1 MGLGSALN
9 TALLGLGFNQRQL
22 DVTAAN
28 LANSDTV
35 GYTRK
40 SISASA
46 TYDGNGRITGVDTNS
61 MSRFLDLAVQGQYR
75 TSLAQQSYASVAQEY
90 TARLDSLFGT
100 IEDSGSIA
108 SGVNNFI
115 ASMSNLASGPEDE
128 SYRLEALRTA
138 QTLANTLNSMS
149 SDIQNMRQTV
159 EATIGEQVNRV
170 NDLLSS
176 IKDLDRQIVAA
187 SQDGDQ
193 PVGLMDQ
200 RDVML
205 EELSTYMDIEVKP
218 TEQGGVRIH
227 TSGGTM
233 LYDVDVMKLKFDGR
247 GNINA
252 NTTYDINS
260 ADRGVGTLVLENA
273 EGSQIDLLS
282 TRSLKSGSLLGLV
295 NMRDQILPDAQ
306 AQLDEL
312 AASMARA
319 FSTHEQEGTPYPA
332 TGTQTGFELDLAN
345 MQPGDSLTFDVK
357 DVATGRTKS
366 VTVYRSDGTED
377 PALTATRDP
386 DDIFLAVDFSS
397 GNSATIAANIQAAV
411 DGDSRLGPGLL
422 NFSNPAGSTLRM
434 ESTNPAATRMV
445 SASAHETVTDSSSHS
460 DAFALFT
467 DDDGS
472 TYTGMNDGRPNVTGF
487 ASRIRV
493 SQELLDNPSLLVE
506 YTPDVANGD
515 PARPQAIL
523 DRLQKAEVAVSPAT
537 RIGGNNSI
545 FKGTISELVTASVSH
560 QSGKAAQAKAAA
572 TGQDVVTSNLKSR
585 LDDSS
590 KVNVDQELA
599 QLVTLQNAYAANA
612 RVMQVVRELY
622 DILMRS

>member
-282 TRSLKSGSLLGLV
+282 TRSLKSL
-295 NMRDQILPDAQ
+295 Q
-306 AQLDEL
+306 
-312 AASMARA
+312 
-319 FSTHEQEGTPYPA
+319 F
-332 TGTQTGFELDLAN
+332 
-345 MQPGDSLTFDVK
+345 
-357 DVATGRTKS
+357 
-366 VTVYRSDGTED
+366 
-377 PALTATRDP
+377 
-386 DDIFLAVDFSS
+386 
-397 GNSATIAANIQAAV
+397 
-411 DGDSRLGPGLL
+411 
-422 NFSNPAGSTLRM
+422 
-434 ESTNPAATRMV
+434 
-445 SASAHETVTDSSSHS
+445 SASLHA
-460 DAFALFT
+460 
-467 DDDGS
+467 
-472 TYTGMNDGRPNVTGF
+472 
-487 ASRIRV
+487 
-493 SQELLDNPSLLVE
+493 
-506 YTPDVANGD
+506 
-515 PARPQAIL
+515 
-523 DRLQKAEVAVSPAT
+523 
-537 RIGGNNSI
+537 
-545 FKGTISELVTASVSH
+545 
-560 QSGKAAQAKAAA
+560 
-572 TGQDVVTSNLKSR
+572 
-585 LDDSS
+585 
-590 KVNVDQELA
+590 
-599 QLVTLQNAYAANA
+599 
-612 RVMQVVRELY
+612 
-622 DILMRS
+622 